1 MELWGRRRGAPLADA
16 VLVLLLAG
24 AGAYVAWAAA
34 TTLRYNWNW
43 SIIPGFLLRWDETGR
58 LVPNIL
64 LIGVFNTL
72 RLAIWGM
79 LGAAPIGLAVALMR
93 LARDRFLRLVG
104 GTYVELIRNVPALVL
119 LFILYFFV
127 SAQITPLLGIDRAA
141 ATMGPGMRAFVSVVA
156 APPELLVAFVS
167 GAICLAV
174 FEGAFIAEI
183 LRAGILAVERGQWE
197 AGGSLGLSR
206 WQVLRLV
213 VVPQAVAKSLP
224 PLGTQF
230 IALVKESAIVSIVSI
245 QDLTFMANEV
255 AVSTGRVFEVWI
267 TTSGLYF
274 LICFVL
280 SLTFAR
286 LERRARR
293 GR

>member
-1 MELWGRRRGAPLADA
+1 MDLWGRRRGAPVADA
-16 VLVLLLAG
+16 ALVLLLLGG
-24 AGAYVAWAAA
+24 AAWVAWEAA
-34 TTLRYNWNW
+34 TTLRYTWNW
-43 SIIPGFLLRWDETGR
+43 SIIPGFILRLDEAGR
-58 LVPNIL
+58 LVPNL
-64 LIGVFNTL
+64 LLLGVFNTL
-72 RLAIWGM
+72 RLALWGM
-79 LGAAPIGLAVALMR
+79 LGAAPIGLLVALMR
-93 LARDRFLRLVG
+93 LSRDRFLRLVG
-104 GTYVELIRNVPALVL
+104 GAYVELIRNTPALVL

-127 SAQITPLLGIDRAA
+127 SAQVTPLFGIDRAT
-141 ATMGPGMRAFVSVVA
+141 ATMGPLARRIVSVVA

-183 LRAGILAVERGQWE
+183 LRAGILSVERGQWE
-197 AGGSLGLSR
+197 AGASLGLKR

-213 VVPQAVAKSLP
+213 VVPQAVARSLP

-267 TTSGLYF
+267 TTSVLYF
-274 LICFVL
+274 AICLCL
-280 SLTFAR
+280 SLLFAR
-286 LERRARR
+286 LEARARR

>member
-1 MELWGRRRGAPLADA
+1 MQLWGRWRGAPLADA
-16 VLVLLLAG
+16 ALLLLIVG
-24 AGAYVAWAAA
+24 GVAYVAWAAA

-43 SIIPGFLLRWDETGR
+43 SLIPNFILRWDEAGR
-58 LVPNIL
+58 LVPNL
-64 LIGVFNTL
+64 LLLGVFNTL
-72 RLAIWGM
+72 RLAFWGM
-79 LGAAPIGLAVALMR
+79 VGAAPIGLLVALMR
-93 LARDRFLRLVG
+93 LSPDRFLRLAG
-104 GTYVELIRNVPALVL
+104 GLYVELVRNIPALVL

-127 SAQITPLLGIDRAA
+127 SAQITPLFGIDRAA
-141 ATMGPGMRAFVSVVA
+141 ASMGDTMRLVVTIIA
-156 APPELLVAFVS
+156 APPQLLVAFVS

-174 FEGAFIAEI
+174 FEGAFIAEV

-197 AGGSLGLSR
+197 AGGSLGLSKL
-206 WQVLRLV
+206 QVLRLV

-255 AVSTGRVFEVWI
+255 AVSSGRVFEVWI
-267 TTSGLYF
+267 TTSVLYF
-274 LICFVL
+274 IICFSL
-280 SLTFAR
+280 SLLFAR
-286 LERRARR
+286 AEARARR